1 MLLNILSLI
10 SGAIGAII
18 LAFSLSTL
26 HKTYNGAFKIIE
38 LYLNYLSEFINNKD
52 IGFVPKSLDEFIK
65 NNKKGSDV
73 WTIVGVCFIIV
84 GLILGLASLLFC

>member
-26 HKTYNGAFKIIE
+26 HKTYNGAFKIVE
-38 LYLNYLSEFINNKD
+38 LSLISLAKVINKED
-52 IGFVPKSLDEFIK
+52 DGFVPENVDGYIEK
-65 NNKKGSDV
+65 NKKGSDV

-84 GLILGLASLLFC
+84 GLILGLAGLLFC